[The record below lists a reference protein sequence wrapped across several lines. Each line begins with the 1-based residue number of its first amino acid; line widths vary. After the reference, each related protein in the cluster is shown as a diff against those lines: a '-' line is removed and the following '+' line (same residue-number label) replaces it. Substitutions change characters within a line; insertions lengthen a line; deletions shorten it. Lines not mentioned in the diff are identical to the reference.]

1 MRIKQDNAG
10 GLEGFPPFQ
19 RAVVAVALSPHLP
32 AVLNQSSHLL
42 RPLGTEVLLLHV
54 GGDSAA
60 ARRRLE
66 EAIAASA
73 FGRDQTPALII
84 QPGQPV
90 EVIAAVA
97 RRERADLIIA
107 GAPKK
112 ESLLRHFL
120 GSVATQLASGAPC
133 SLLLMTD
140 SSLTPTPI
148 FRIHCA
154 VEYDRPAHFAVEV
167 AISIA
172 RQMHSRELV
181 LTHSF
186 HIPEWEGKMS
196 KVDTKE
202 TQRIYHRQD
211 LRLRRFLSRFPSQG
225 VSCRAQCF
233 HEHSLSATLEFARD
247 LNANLLVLP
256 GPRRQSGVWDRL
268 IKNNLTHLLQTLPDA
283 ILVTRKPRYSVRRS
297 GDQSGAKKKPVS
309 AIGKRA

>member
-1 MRIKQDNAG
+1 MRVQDDNAG
-10 GLEGFPPFQ
+10 GREGFPPFQ

-32 AVLNQSSHLL
+32 AVLNQSSQIL
-42 RPLGTEVLLLHV
+42 RTLGAEVLLLHV
-54 GGDSAA
+54 GPDTPV

-73 FGRDQTPALII
+73 FGRQQPPALVI

-90 EVIAAVA
+90 EVIAAIA
-97 RRERADLIIA
+97 RREHADLILA

-120 GSVATQLASGAPC
+120 GSVASQLACGAPC

-140 SSLTPTPI
+140 PALTPVPI
-148 FRIHCA
+148 FRVHCA

-167 AISIA
+167 AIRIA
-172 RQMHSRELV
+172 RKLRSRELV

-186 HIPEWEGKMS
+186 HIPEWEGKRS
-196 KVDTKE
+196 QVAPIE

-211 LRLRRFLSRFPSQG
+211 LRLRRFLTRFPSQG
-225 VSCRAQCF
+225 ISCRTQCF
-233 HEHSLSATLEFARD
+233 HEDSLSATLDFARD

-268 IKNNLTHLLQTLPDA
+268 IKDRLPYLLQNLPDA
-283 ILVTRKPRYSVRRS
+283 ILVTRKPRYRVNHTALPS
-297 GDQSGAKKKPVS
+297 QPKKKPVS
-309 AIGKRA
+309 AIEKRA